1 MIELIL
7 RALKLLLIGL
17 TIEQGYGLGVFT
29 AFQAFEGGLLLV
41 LQLIDDLYSFMQQ
54 GQCLIR
60 CAVILQL
67 FQPKLDALQAV
78 FCLVIFLE
86 YLRIFFN
93 GVQPR

>member
-1 MIELIL
+1 ML
-7 RALKLLLIGL
+7 
-17 TIEQGYGLGVFT
+17 F
-29 AFQAFEGGLLLV
+29 V
-41 LQLIDDLYSFMQQ
+41 LQLIDDFYAFAQQ
-54 GQCLIR
+54 GELIIR